1 MIFIM
6 TDKALK
12 KNLNALIYP
21 KPYLIVDGT
30 DDESA
35 ELSRKYSNT
44 ITMSSFN
51 PPSKV
56 IKAKLADE
64 EDSYFSEVLDE
75 DKIDKIEKRWKNS
88 ENMEKDITALVDTFL
103 SKDQINIF
111 IVMRK
116 KAYKAF
122 ANSIRKKITSMFTDD
137 TTEKIKFVYTF
148 DEYLDDHKS
157 LKRDL
162 KDKDVEVMKRS
173 LDARRELIR
182 KNESDDE
189 NRRRRKGKK
198 NRRRYED
205 DDD

>member
-21 KPYLIVDGT
+21 KPYLIVDGM

-51 PPSKV
+51 PPSKCV
-56 IKAKLADE
+56 KARLDDDE
-64 EDSYFSEVLDE
+64 DGFYGDYVLDD

-88 ENMEKDITALVDTFL
+88 PNMEKDITALVDTFIT
-103 SKDQINIF
+103 KDQINIF
-111 IVMRK
+111 IIMRK

-122 ANSIRKKITSMFTDD
+122 SESVKKKITSMFTDNS
-137 TTEKIKFVYTF
+137 TERIKFVYTF
-148 DEYLDDHKS
+148 DEYQDDHKS

-162 KDKDVEVMKRS
+162 KDKDIETIKRS
-173 LDARRELIR
+173 VDAQRELIK
-182 KNESDDE
+182 KNEERDE
-189 NRRRRKGKK
+189 EERKKKGKR

-205 DDD
+205 D